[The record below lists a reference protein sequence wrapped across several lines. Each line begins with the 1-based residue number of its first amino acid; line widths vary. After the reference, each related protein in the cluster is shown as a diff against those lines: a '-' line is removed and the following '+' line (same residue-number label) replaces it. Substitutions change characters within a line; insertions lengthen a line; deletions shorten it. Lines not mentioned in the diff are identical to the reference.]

1 MKLPSVAQYSSGP
14 GHPEQ
19 RRGAKADA
27 TKIVVRLRRVR
38 TKSWVAVLLIAV
50 MYALHQDIWFWRT
63 PSVVFGILPIGLF
76 YHAVY
81 TLATSLLLW
90 LLIRL
95 IWPSHLERET
105 ADRSS
110 P

>member
-1 MKLPSVAQYSSGP
+1 M
-14 GHPEQ
+14 
-19 RRGAKADA
+19 
-27 TKIVVRLRRVR
+27 R
-38 TKSWVAVLLIAV
+38 TKSRVAALLIAV

-76 YHAVY
+76 YHAAY

-95 IWPSHLERET
+95 IWPSHLEGEI
-105 ADRSS
+105 ASRSS

>member
-1 MKLPSVAQYSSGP
+1 M
-14 GHPEQ
+14 
-19 RRGAKADA
+19 KADT
-27 TKIVVRLRRVR
+27 TKIVVRLRPVR
-38 TKSWVAVLLIAV
+38 TKSRVAALLIAV

-63 PSVVFGILPIGLF
+63 PSVVFGVLPIGLF
-76 YHAVY
+76 YHAAY

-95 IWPSHLERET
+95 IWPSHLESEV
-105 ADRSS
+105 ASRSS

>member
-1 MKLPSVAQYSSGP
+1 
-14 GHPEQ
+14 
-19 RRGAKADA
+19 
-27 TKIVVRLRRVR
+27 
-38 TKSWVAVLLIAV
+38 
-50 MYALHQDIWFWRT
+50 
-63 PSVVFGILPIGLF
+63 VVFGIRPIGLF

-95 IWPSHLERET
+95 IWPSHLESEV
-105 ADRSS
+105 ANRSS

>member
-1 MKLPSVAQYSSGP
+1 MRSKS
-14 GHPEQ
+14 
-19 RRGAKADA
+19 
-27 TKIVVRLRRVR
+27 RL
-38 TKSWVAVLLIAV
+38 AALLIAV

-63 PSVVFGILPIGLF
+63 PAVVFGILPIGLF
-76 YHAVY
+76 YHAAY

-95 IWPSHLERET
+95 IWPSHLDNES
-105 ADRSS
+105 ASRSS

>member
-1 MKLPSVAQYSSGP
+1 M
-14 GHPEQ
+14 
-19 RRGAKADA
+19 KAD
-27 TKIVVRLRRVR
+27 TTNFVVRLRPVR
-38 TKSWVAVLLIAV
+38 TKSRVAVLLIAV

-95 IWPSHLERET
+95 IWPSHLEREN

>member
-1 MKLPSVAQYSSGP
+1 MVLVALVT
-14 GHPEQ
+14 
-19 RRGAKADA
+19 A
-27 TKIVVRLRRVR
+27 
-38 TKSWVAVLLIAV
+38 LIYV
-50 MYALHQDIWFWRT
+50 LHQDFWFWRSAR
-63 PSVVFGILPIGLF
+63 PLVFGFLPIGLF

-95 IWPSHLERET
+95 IWPSHLERDT

>member
-1 MKLPSVAQYSSGP
+1 
-14 GHPEQ
+14 
-19 RRGAKADA
+19 
-27 TKIVVRLRRVR
+27 VR
-38 TKSWVAVLLIAV
+38 TKSGVAALLIAV

-63 PSVVFGILPIGLF
+63 PALVGFGILPIGLF

-95 IWPSHLERET
+95 IWPAHLEHDR
-105 ADRSS
+105 AGRSS